1 MPKDKFTEGDFIEI
15 FDSRME
21 PCEDSQFKFNNFE
34 IGKIQ
39 KLFDKYG
46 NIRILIEEEYGLT
59 EAGKA
64 RLIPF
69 NDKILKEAYLFN
81 YNNFNN
87 NINNYDFNDLI
98 NISVR
103 LCEINNIKP
112 LWRVMYSFMEENNI
126 RKTDKLQ
133 KTFLPEYYNYLTN
146 GENILN

>member
-1 MPKDKFTEGDFIEI
+1 M
-15 FDSRME
+15 
-21 PCEDSQFKFNNFE
+21 
-34 IGKIQ
+34 
-39 KLFDKYG
+39 
-46 NIRILIEEEYGLT
+46 
-59 EAGKA
+59 
-64 RLIPF
+64 
-69 NDKILKEAYLFN
+69 FN